1 VLFFFF
7 CSYVTLVRKPVRLLK
22 AYQYIPSDTDVPTSF
37 LSCLSK
43 PPPPFDSLSSN
54 NDWNNRSFVDVQL
67 AVLRHYLQWR
77 LEMQPN
83 ELDSIIKTYCR
94 LKHRSFR
101 LIEKSLKIL
110 EEDIGFT
117 KEKVSS
123 SITVLLLLLFFC
135 LLMFGFCAFVF
146 LLYLWFCACFLI
158 STYAVK
164 PAH

>member
-1 VLFFFF
+1 MLFFF

-22 AYQYIPSDTDVPTSF
+22 AYQYIPPDTDVPTSF
-37 LSCLSK
+37 LSYLSE

-54 NDWNNRSFVDVQL
+54 DDWNNRSFVDVQL

-77 LEMQPN
+77 LEMQPD

-110 EEDIGFT
+110 EEDIGFS
-117 KEKVSS
+117 KEKVII
-123 SITVLLLLLFFC
+123 ITSTVFFLSLNVWICVFVFFVVFVVLCLLFN
-135 LLMFGFCAFVF
+135 
-146 LLYLWFCACFLI
+146 
-158 STYAVK
+158 
-164 PAH
+164 

>member
-1 VLFFFF
+1 VLFFF

-22 AYQYIPSDTDVPTSF
+22 AYQYIPPDTDVPTSF
-37 LSCLSK
+37 LSYLSE

-54 NDWNNRSFVDVQL
+54 DDWNNRSFVDVQL

-77 LEMQPN
+77 LEMQPD

-110 EEDIGFT
+110 EEDIGFS
-117 KEKVSS
+117 KEKVIIIVII
-123 SITVLLLLLFFC
+123 ITSTVFFFC
-135 LLMFGFCAFVF
+135 LLMFGFVCLYF

>member
-1 VLFFFF
+1 MLFFF

-22 AYQYIPSDTDVPTSF
+22 AYQYIPPDTDVPTSF
-37 LSCLSK
+37 LSYLSE

-54 NDWNNRSFVDVQL
+54 DDWNNRSFVDVQL

-77 LEMQPN
+77 LEMQPD

-110 EEDIGFT
+110 EEDIGFS
-117 KEKVSS
+117 KEKVIIIVII
-123 SITVLLLLLFFC
+123 ITSTVFFLSLNVWICVFVFFVVFVVLCLLFN
-135 LLMFGFCAFVF
+135 
-146 LLYLWFCACFLI
+146 
-158 STYAVK
+158 
-164 PAH
+164 

>member
-1 VLFFFF
+1 VLFFF

-22 AYQYIPSDTDVPTSF
+22 AYQYIPPDTDVPTSF
-37 LSCLSK
+37 LSYLSE

-54 NDWNNRSFVDVQL
+54 DDWNNRSFVDVQL

-77 LEMQPN
+77 LEMQPD

-110 EEDIGFT
+110 EEDIGFS
-117 KEKVSS
+117 KEKVII
-123 SITVLLLLLFFC
+123 ITSTVFFLSLNVWICVFVFFVVFVVLCLLFN
-135 LLMFGFCAFVF
+135 
-146 LLYLWFCACFLI
+146 
-158 STYAVK
+158 
-164 PAH
+164 